1 MSEAKSL
8 SLVGGSVILRL
19 FCLFCL
25 VRCRFSPES
34 FINAIYLRCFF
45 VSLCKSS
52 NNQVNTH
59 SPRIMF
65 EAFVLAV
72 LVMFMGYRLWSETWR
87 INKLY
92 MIVPVIGLVSVA
104 ILFPIQDQSIMGAV

>member
-19 FCLFCL
+19 FCL

-34 FINAIYLRCFF
+34 FINAIYFRYFF

-59 SPRIMF
+59 SPRMIF
-65 EAFVLAV
+65 EAIV
-72 LVMFMGYRLWSETWR
+72 LVGSSFS
-87 INKLY
+87 IH
-92 MIVPVIGLVSVA
+92 LV
-104 ILFPIQDQSIMGAV
+104 DC